1 MKSFVIFS
9 SMLILYTGSFAQHC
23 NQEELSKR
31 PGKWKEKP
39 RQGSLYDVTAKEV
52 AAESLVLNQVDNMIR
67 SGYHPVG
74 TVAHVI
80 KTYGYVP
87 GTGANWIGN
96 PFYYYIPLQKFR
108 CINDKEYT
116 DGGAV
121 IDVTSTLF
129 VYANSM
135 DWVAPIT
142 ASDLDADNKNGYV
155 PLADMPIQ
163 KDGLYYFDLK
173 KEPDAAFEAVLIT
186 KDGSLPYKYVTRK
199 DFLQIRKGQLEVQRK
214 IHLEDAIKKSK
225 IRPAAEQEAAKQKE
239 IASLKAGNYTQ
250 PYIDRYLKD
259 YKTDEER
266 KDAAITGSNKYYDTP
281 LELISKLL
289 SSSSDADL
297 SQPAIIKSADSFDTF
312 SGFVSDKE
320 GMCLIKPNR
329 DYYNKNLPRSSP
341 QFFTVFYRWD
351 NNDPIYKNAMAGI
364 KQSINYQTLKN
375 MLEK

>member
-1 MKSFVIFS
+1 MKSVVIVGCLLTVS
-9 SMLILYTGSFAQHC
+9 AGLFAQNC

-52 AAESLVLNQVDNMIR
+52 AAETLVLNQVDKMIR
-67 SGYHPVG
+67 TGYHPVG

-87 GTGANWIGN
+87 GTGANWIAD
-96 PFYYYIPLQKFR
+96 PFYYYIPLQKYT
-108 CINDKEYT
+108 CINGKEYT

-135 DWVAPIT
+135 DWAAPIT
-142 ASDLDADNKNGYV
+142 AADLPADNKNGYV
-155 PLADMPIQ
+155 PLADMPVQ

-173 KEPDAAFEAVLIT
+173 KEPGAGFEAVLIT
-186 KDGSLPYKYVTRK
+186 KDGKLPYKYVTRK
-199 DFLQIRKGQLEVQRK
+199 EFLQIRKGQLERQRN

-239 IASLKAGNYTQ
+239 IADLKAGNYTQ

-259 YKTDEER
+259 YKTDEQKR
-266 KDAAITGSNKYYDTP
+266 DAAIARSNRYYDTP

-289 SSSSDADL
+289 SGSSDADL
-297 SQPAIIKSADSFDTF
+297 NQPAIIKSMDAFDTF

-329 DYYNKNLPRSSP
+329 DYYTKNLPRSAP
-341 QFFTVFYRWD
+341 QFFTVFFRWD
-351 NNDPIYKNAMAGI
+351 DNDPVYKQAMADI
-364 KQSINYQTLKN
+364 RKSINFQTLKN
-375 MLEK
+375 MLGE